1 MDQVGLA
8 AEGQGITYEREL
20 WSGYMYLSPGQSV
33 SGPVTLGV
41 PSDVPPGM
49 YTIDVVTF
57 YNGQVAGFAAVDV
70 EVLP

>member
-1 MDQVGLA
+1 
-8 AEGQGITYEREL
+8 
-20 WSGYMYLSPGQSV
+20 MYLSPGQSV